1 MGHALDDL
9 VRHNIWAT
17 KELLAFCKELDEE
30 TLSATVPGT
39 YGTVIGTLWHLI
51 ASEASYLYRLT
62 GAWPAYPWELAES
75 VPFAVLEERA
85 TELARVWE
93 EFLALDQVD
102 TERLGEAR
110 GDEDEVFAVRAG
122 VFLTQALH
130 HANEHR
136 AQILTIIGARGLDA
150 PELSGWTYAL
160 ATDRMTLKPPATP
173 A

>member
-17 KELLAFCKELDEE
+17 QELITLCKGLDEE
-30 TLSATVPGT
+30 TLHATVPGT
-39 YGTVIGTLWHLI
+39 YGTVIGILWHMI
-51 ASEASYLYRLT
+51 AAEASYLFRLT
-62 GAWPAYPWELAES
+62 GAWPEYPWDRDES
-75 VPFAVLEERA
+75 VPLPVLEERA
-85 TELARVWE
+85 AELARVWE
-93 EFLALDQVD
+93 DFLTLDQVD
-102 TERLGEAR
+102 TERFGEAR

-160 ATDRMTLKPPATP
+160 ATGRMTLKPPAT
-173 A
+173 